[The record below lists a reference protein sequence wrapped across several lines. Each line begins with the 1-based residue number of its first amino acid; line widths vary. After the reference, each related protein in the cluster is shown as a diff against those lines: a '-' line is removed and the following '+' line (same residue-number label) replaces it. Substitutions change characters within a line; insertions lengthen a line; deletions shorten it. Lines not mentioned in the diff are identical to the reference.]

1 MANQG
6 ILAKGKPGNALAVL
20 YSCPIDKSASTVLH
34 VANDGTGAAIDVA
47 IKDFDQKLTVD
58 GSGAYKLHKGDV
70 ITEFNVQVNS
80 PFQSGVFTGGQSIT
94 SSDGEKTLKFESLL
108 TPAYTEVFVKSI
120 SIRAITVESLT
131 GSFAVG
137 ETLTKGSGSDTT
149 TAVIY
154 GVNTST
160 NIVYIGASTING
172 SGAEFAAGDSVAN
185 TGATASATI
194 ASGGVATAA
203 NKFVFSTT
211 TAGGTYDLYLV
222 SAGNTLPLFADR
234 AYRFNVA
241 DASMSSKDFSISTT
255 LNGEWGP
262 DGTAG
267 NSDDGAEYTTGRT
280 TNGTAGS
287 GGAYSQYILA
297 GNSPAS
303 QLYFY
308 DGGTGTAG
316 NSVYGGDNRYVS
328 TSTNYE
334 YTEFFIY
341 AKEGTIVNSTDTFQV
356 GAVTYTVTGQTA
368 GPYGYVRDY
377 SGSVLKVIKGINSA
391 DFTTSDTF
399 RDCPISSS
407 ASRTLAT
414 ISSVD
419 VATAAVEAS
428 DYIAVGK
435 ANAANN
441 IDKIT
446 SLVIGGGERLVV
458 NSVAQNNVFSVIGFE
473 DASNAITARVFGGGG
488 GGD

>member
-70 ITEFNVQVNS
+70 ITEFNIQVNS
-80 PFQSGVFTGGQSIT
+80 PFQSGVFTGGQAIT
-94 SSDGEKTLKFESLL
+94 SADGEKTLKFESLL
-108 TPAYTEVFVKSI
+108 TPAYTEIFVKSI
-120 SIRAITVESLT
+120 AIRAITVESLT
-131 GSFAVG
+131 GTYAVG

-149 TAVIY
+149 TAVVY

-172 SGAEFAAGDSVAN
+172 SGSEFAAGDSVAN

-194 ASGGVATAA
+194 ASGGVATAS

-222 SAGNTLPLFADR
+222 SAGNTLALFSDR

-241 DASMSSKDFSISTT
+241 DASMGSKDFSLSTT

-267 NSDDGAEYTTGRT
+267 NADDGSEYTTGRT

-287 GGAYSQYILA
+287 AGAYVQYDFSA
-297 GNSPAS
+297 NAS
-303 QLYFY
+303 LQALMYWY
-308 DGGTGTAG
+308 EGTTGTAA
-316 NSVYGGDNRYVS
+316 NSSYGGSDSYF
-328 TSTNYE
+328 STNTTPTWKDMYV
-334 YTEFFIY
+334 YDVT
-341 AKEGTIVNSTDTFQV
+341 GTWTTSDSFLF
-356 GAVTYTVTGQTA
+356 GGVTYTLTA
-368 GPYGYVRDY
+368 VNAGAHGYVRSY
-377 SGSVLKVIKGINSA
+377 SSTTLYVVKGAESV
-391 DFTTSDTF
+391 DFAGSDTF
-399 RDCPISSS
+399 KDCPKVN
-407 ASRTLAT
+407 TAT
-414 ISSVD
+414 RSTVTVNSVA
-419 VATAAVEAS
+419 VATTAVEAEN
-428 DYIAVGK
+428 YIIDGVAVGN
-435 ANAANN
+435 NAINRT
-441 IDKIT
+441 T
-446 SLVIGGGERLVV
+446 SLVIGPGEKLLAL
-458 NSVAQNNVFSVIGFE
+458 SATANNVFSLIGFE
-473 DASNAITARVFGGGG
+473 DASSAFVTRTF
-488 GGD
+488 

>member
-6 ILAKGKPGNALAVL
+6 ILAKGKPGNSLAVL

-149 TAVIY
+149 TGVIY

-287 GGAYSQYILA
+287 SGAYVQYDFSA
-297 GNSPAS
+297 NAS
-303 QLYFY
+303 LQALMYWY
-308 DGGTGTAG
+308 EGTTGTAA
-316 NSVYGGDNRYVS
+316 NSSYGGSDAYF
-328 TSTNYE
+328 STNTTPTWKDFYV
-334 YTEFFIY
+334 YDVT
-341 AKEGTIVNSTDTFQV
+341 GTWTTSDSFLF
-356 GAVTYTVTGQTA
+356 GGVTYTLTA
-368 GPYGYVRDY
+368 VNSGAFGYVRSY
-377 SGSVLKVIKGINSA
+377 SSTTLYVVKGAESA
-391 DFTTSDTF
+391 DFAGSDTF
-399 RDCPISSS
+399 KDCPKVN
-407 ASRTLAT
+407 TAT
-414 ISSVD
+414 RSTVTVSSVA
-419 VATAAVEAS
+419 VATTAVEAEN
-428 DYIAVGK
+428 YIIDGVSVGN
-435 ANAANN
+435 NAINRT
-441 IDKIT
+441 T
-446 SLVIGGGERLVV
+446 SLVIGPGEKLLAL
-458 NSVAQNNVFSVIGFE
+458 SATANNVFSLIGFE
-473 DASNAITARVFGGGG
+473 DASAAFTTRTF
-488 GGD
+488 